1 MLQNS
6 TEISIYMEEE
16 IEDALL
22 KFFKAQAIINSTAM
36 LVSVSNKFTCAIQK
50 QIITLLHIWKKWK

>member
-16 IEDALL
+16 IEDALS
-22 KFFKAQAIINSTAM
+22 KFFKAQAIINSTTM
-36 LVSVSNKFTCAIQK
+36 LVSVSNKSTCAVQK
-50 QIITLLHIWKKWK
+50 QIITLLHIWKKRK

>member
-22 KFFKAQAIINSTAM
+22 KFFEAQAIINSTAM

-50 QIITLLHIWKKWK
+50 QIITLLRIWKKWK